1 MVSGFPAGTAAVPAA
16 LHERR
21 RRNAHVSKTD
31 SPAEVRIPIV
41 SSPSLVKSGR
51 DGRGPGG
58 GTRGK
63 KTRLAALFVVAA
75 ALALPV
81 FAHGCHG
88 DDADLEPGVGPP
100 TQPDRP
106 AAAGR
111 NTFP

>member
-1 MVSGFPAGTAAVPAA
+1 
-16 LHERR
+16 
-21 RRNAHVSKTD
+21 
-31 SPAEVRIPIV
+31 
-41 SSPSLVKSGR
+41 
-51 DGRGPGG
+51 
-58 GTRGK
+58 
-63 KTRLAALFVVAA
+63 LFVVAA